1 MCTTGAKILNRGH
14 EFLLFKNRDF
24 TREYFEDRV
33 QYDKRVFGVLG
44 LETWD
49 GGDPTADR
57 FSGFSIG
64 CNALLACCDS
74 NVRML
79 PGAESYDVLVEHVV
93 EKCVTVDE
101 AVALVAGLAAERRF
115 AWGNLIVA
123 TAHEVAALEVRDR
136 HLQVARGQAW
146 VTRTNHHEC
155 LGATPDDDDT
165 TTSSYRYTAADAGL
179 SAVGQVSDIFALL
192 RGHTPDPQ
200 HSICNHG
207 VYNTVYSYVIHW
219 RDGAIMFYVHQG
231 HPCDGRAYV
240 HLPLAFGAAQT
251 DLCIY
256 PSVQVG

>member
-1 MCTTGAKILNRGH
+1 MCTTGAKILNYGH

-24 TREYFEDRV
+24 TRAHFEDHVR
-33 QYDKRVFGVLG
+33 YDARVFGALG

-49 GGDPTADR
+49 GDDPTADR

-79 PGAESYDVLVEHVV
+79 PCAESYDVLVEYVV
-93 EKCVTVDE
+93 EQCVTVDE
-101 AVALVAGLAAERRF
+101 AIALVAGLAAERCF

-136 HLQVARGQAW
+136 HVHITRGAAWAARA
-146 VTRTNHHEC
+146 NHHVS
-155 LGATPDDDDT
+155 LGVTPDDDDT
-165 TTSSYRYTAADAGL
+165 ITSAPRYTAADAGL
-179 SAVGQVSDIFALL
+179 RGVGQVSDMFPLL

-207 VYNTVYSYVIHW
+207 VYTTVYSYVIHW
-219 RDGAIMFYVHQG
+219 QEGKIILYVHQG

-240 HLPLAFGAAQT
+240 QLPLTFGAGQT
-251 DLCIY
+251 DLSVY
-256 PSVQVG
+256 PSAEVR